1 MVSPCFL
8 VSIATLFAHDQAR
21 EPWTTQ
27 KTTLLKSKFVV
38 FRSWYP
44 VTRPKKDQPIFPDGH
59 RFSIDMNAM
68 ANAEMEGNPSQVQPS
83 PGSDYVAK
91 IVPRKFQSLSN
102 VDVSKISGKTNHPPR

>member
-1 MVSPCFL
+1 MGE
-8 VSIATLFAHDQAR
+8 SIDPRA
-21 EPWTTQ
+21 
-27 KTTLLKSKFVV
+27 
-38 FRSWYP
+38 
-44 VTRPKKDQPIFPDGH
+44 RPKKDQPIFPDGH

-102 VDVSKISGKTNHPPR
+102 VDVSKISGKTIKNIPVSSPWIFGTAFTGHATN